1 MNHKYALITA
11 TMAFII
17 ILGAVSVQC
26 ATPLADEQFSLD
38 DADYYNY
45 YADYRYNLTAG
56 DRVKFNVSVTGDP
69 IFFGIY
75 NSTETAN
82 SILFQKE
89 NVTRLTQEWV
99 APYNDRFDFY
109 FQANT
114 DGISDVHFTL
124 TKLTAAD
131 DTPGTQGGGLDL
143 RIILIIAAVVAAV
156 AVVISVLA
164 LRSRKKPSLPIP
176 PPPPPP

>member
-1 MNHKYALITA
+1 MNQKHIEIAA
-11 TMAFII
+11 TMVCI
-17 ILGAVSVQC
+17 ILGAVSVLC

-38 DADYYNY
+38 DADYYNSFT
-45 YADYRYNLTAG
+45 DFRYNLTSG
-56 DRVKFNVSVTGDP
+56 DRVAFNVSVTGDP
-69 IFFGIY
+69 IFVGIY
-75 NSTETAN
+75 NCTETA
-82 SILFQKE
+82 SAVLFQKE

-109 FQANT
+109 FEAYT
-114 DGISDVHFTL
+114 DGVSDVHFTL

-131 DTPGTQGGGLDL
+131 NQGTQGGGLDL
-143 RIILIIAAVVAAV
+143 RIIGIIAAVVV
-156 AVVISVLA
+156 IVVVVVSLLA